1 MAVTKLT
8 IKKSVDY
15 ERDEIIFDSFL
26 NQYEIDLL
34 ELTLSKNSDCG
45 QYQVIYTFFSEE
57 MVDSLIDL
65 FIEYDIIIL
74 KREDCSVEIV
84 NFIIND
90 ELDSF
95 KNEFDYTLDF
105 DNIMES
111 FSKQEIVLNAIL
123 DKICTYGKE
132 SLTDYQISILKNVA

>member
-111 FSKQEIVLNAIL
+111 FSKQV
-123 DKICTYGKE
+123 
-132 SLTDYQISILKNVA
+132 SF

>member
-34 ELTLSKNSDCG
+34 ESTLSKNSDCG

-65 FIEYDIIIL
+65 FIEYGVIIV
-74 KREDCSVEIV
+74 KREDCSVEVI

-90 ELDSF
+90 ELGSF

-105 DNIMES
+105 DDIMKS
-111 FSKQEIVLNAIL
+111 FSKQEIVINAIL
-123 DKICTYGKE
+123 DRICTYGKE
-132 SLTDYQISILKNVA
+132 SLTEYQISILKNVA